1 MHGCREQAAAN
12 FSLSQDKA
20 CKLFLF
26 TKTSFFLFFYK
37 NIYAR
42 KNLLSLSLFRAAATK
57 E

>member
-1 MHGCREQAAAN
+1 MAAESRQRPTFLSHKIKPASS
-12 FSLSQDKA
+12 FSSQ
-20 CKLFLF
+20 KLPF
-26 TKTSFFLFFYK
+26 SFFFYK